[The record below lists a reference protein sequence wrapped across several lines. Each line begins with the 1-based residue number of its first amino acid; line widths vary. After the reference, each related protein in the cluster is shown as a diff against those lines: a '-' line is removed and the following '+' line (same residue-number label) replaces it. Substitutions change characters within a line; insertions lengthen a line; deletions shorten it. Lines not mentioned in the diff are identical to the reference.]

1 MSWAS
6 SRIAHLLLGI
16 AFSCSVNVVAF
27 AQQATTGAGAPGALG
42 MDERTRDALI
52 AQALKGPKA
61 EALPSQTPEEL
72 ASQVSEVRIFLT
84 DSPSTVIG
92 EIAIEGRS
100 RLTVVPVPLEKET
113 VRFLD
118 DGKAP
123 DRKKGDGV
131 FTARFAM
138 DTRAALRSQQQLLRA
153 SAQAQDNAFV
163 RRGPRD
169 IVPAKD
175 ATASLRGTAL
185 RGTAAAATS
194 ELLQARR
201 TTLIEAKDPRA
212 AAKQLR
218 IDIRKTPFLEFPVER
233 IDLRA
238 IMRPPRVFEIPMFE
252 PFPFPPAP
260 VPIDEFRSLMVIN
273 PGVVDDPART
283 FDSCTNTGTA
293 GGVWSFGHLVREMA
307 KGTNLSPED
316 FVLQWLSSWS
326 VPQEANGF
334 IVNEPGRGT
343 QMQARVVGSWQRIAA
358 AANAS
363 LSVDHFPARLLAIV
377 NRPDLADKIGYGT
390 AGSAGEGRFVFG
402 LVEKNA
408 GTGTCNTM
416 PFTVIFEYGIK
427 GGSCAA
433 VKTWHQR
440 WKNLDTLALGSSQ
453 YNDALAL
460 ITKEFTERGANP
472 GQLPNQN
479 ALNQLRTNENAL
491 DPTWQL
497 REFRLQGFG
506 GSVPPGFLDLVT
518 VKQTPNDGFN
528 NTATLAAYL
537 QSAQSDIV
545 GGSHKVPE
553 RFPGVL
559 NPFLGATSNVPFPP
573 NGVFWNASLSGLSD
587 PAVTRR
593 NFSLSTC
600 NACHGGET
608 NTFFTHIGN
617 VGQRSIGSQAALS
630 GFLTGITVTVPVTGG
645 QHIYND
651 LAERELKMS
660 NILNKSCFALL
671 AERRIPFEH

>member
-1 MSWAS
+1 MSRAS
-6 SRIAHLLLGI
+6 SRVTHLLLGI
-16 AFSCSVNVVAF
+16 ALGCSVNVVIH
-27 AQQATTGAGAPGALG
+27 AQEAPAGARAPGALG
-42 MDERTRDALI
+42 MDERTREALI
-52 AQALKGPKA
+52 GQALKGPKA
-61 EALPSQTPEEL
+61 EALPSQTPEQL
-72 ASQVSEVRIFLT
+72 ATQVSEVRIFLT
-84 DSPSTVIG
+84 DSPNTVIG

-100 RLTVVPVPLEKET
+100 RLTAVPVPLEKET

-131 FTARFAM
+131 FTARFTM
-138 DTRAALRSQQQLLRA
+138 DTRAAFRSQQQLLRT
-153 SAQAQDNAFV
+153 SAQALDNPGQNVFV

-175 ATASLRGTAL
+175 AAASLRGT
-185 RGTAAAATS
+185 TAAATPD
-194 ELLQARR
+194 LLRARG

-212 AAKQLR
+212 AAKQLG

-233 IDLRA
+233 IDPRT
-238 IMRPPRVFEIPMFE
+238 IVRPPRLFEIPMFP

-260 VPIDEFRSLMVIN
+260 VPIDKFRSLMVID
-273 PGVVDDPART
+273 PGVVDEPART
-283 FDSCTNTGTA
+283 FDSCTGTGTA

-316 FVLQWLSSWS
+316 FVLQWLSTWS
-326 VPQEANGF
+326 IPQEANGF

-343 QMQARVVGSWQRIAA
+343 QMQARVVGSWQRIAT
-358 AANAS
+358 AANAP
-363 LSVDHFPARLLAIV
+363 LNVDHFPARLLAIV

-408 GTGTCNTM
+408 GTGTCITM

-427 GGSCAA
+427 GGSCSA
-433 VKTWHQR
+433 VKAWHQR
-440 WKNLDTLALGSSQ
+440 WKNLDALTLGSSA

-460 ITKEFTERGANP
+460 ITKEFTEHGVNP

-497 REFRLQGFG
+497 REFRLQGFA

-518 VKQTPNDGFN
+518 VKQSPDDGFN
-528 NTATLAAYL
+528 NSAALAAYL
-537 QSAQSDIV
+537 QSAQSDIL
-545 GGSHKVPE
+545 GGRHAVPE
-553 RFPGVL
+553 RFPGML
-559 NPFLGATSNVPFPP
+559 NPFLGARSNVPFPP
-573 NGVFWNASLSGLSD
+573 NAVFWNADLSGLPD
-587 PAVTRR
+587 PAETRR

-617 VGQRSIGSQAALS
+617 VGQRSIGSPAALS
-630 GFLTGITVTVPVTGG
+630 GFLTGITVNVPVTGG